1 MKQGILWLSV
11 CFACLYLGIPADNG
25 FGFFV
30 VGFPFLVWIVKQR
43 KIRRNL
49 ERRNQNGPGDDLWDM
64 FSKEFT
70 SSLAKAAASLLMA
83 LIGVLLLRGTGDA
96 ATPAAIGLSLGTM
109 ILSGFGGF

>member
-1 MKQGILWLSV
+1 MKQGILWLIV
-11 CFACLYLGIPADNG
+11 CFACVYHGIPADNG
-25 FGFFV
+25 FGGVV
-30 VGFPFLVWIVKQR
+30 VGFSFLVWIVKQW
-43 KIRRNL
+43 KIHRNL
-49 ERRNQNGPGDDLWDM
+49 EWRNRTGSDDDLWDV

-83 LIGVLLLRGTGDA
+83 LIGVLLLGGTGDA